1 MRPPATPSYA
11 PQTPT
16 HHDPMATPRCCRPAF
31 CDEPCRWPQPAADPA
46 YSVPFDNSMTAC
58 LSLEHWDVEYGRG
71 LRVAMA
77 AAAGA
82 TILGGAMRGTPMRR
96 QVGGLGGGAS
106 GRCMQC
112 LDWMTGWSMA
122 QRAAPN
128 RRARAPRACS

>member
-46 YSVPFDNSMTAC
+46 YSVPFDNSITSC

-71 LRVAMA
+71 LSVAMA
-77 AAAGA
+77 AAAVA

-96 QVGGLGGGAS
+96 QVGGLRAVHAVFGLDDRMEHGAEGS
-106 GRCMQC
+106 SQSQSTSPSC
-112 LDWMTGWSMA
+112 LLM
-122 QRAAPN
+122 
-128 RRARAPRACS
+128 RRA